1 MRMLIFG
8 AGRVGASLA
17 RYASHLG
24 NDVSI
29 ITHERALGDRP
40 AVSALVRN
48 ADIIAAAIPDDRI
61 EEWRKTWGPEI
72 GERSAIHFSGA
83 LTIEGLRSYHPLYS
97 FPTAPLAPE
106 IMGRIAIARE
116 EGAPPL
122 STILPGASNPEFVVR
137 AQDRPYYH
145 ALAVLSGNFAAHLWN
160 QAAKGFAQRFA
171 LPPEE
176 ILGSYLAGVVDRFR
190 ESPFNSM
197 TGPVARQDAR
207 TVAANLAALDG
218 EPRLKSLYKAFLDSA
233 WPDRPQTGEN
243 GR

>member
-24 NDVSI
+24 NEVSV
-29 ITHERALGDRP
+29 ITRERALGDRQ
-40 AVSALVRN
+40 AVSALVRK
-48 ADIIAAAIPDDRI
+48 ADIVAAAIPDDRI
-61 EEWRKTWGPEI
+61 EEWRKTWSPEI

-97 FPTAPLAPE
+97 FPTAPLPPQTMA
-106 IMGRIAIARE
+106 RIAIARE
-116 EGAPPL
+116 EGAPPF
-122 STILPGASNPEFVVR
+122 SSILPGASNPEFVVR
-137 AQDRPYYH
+137 AEDRPYYH

-160 QAAKGFAQRFA
+160 EAAKGFSSRFA

-190 ESPFNSM
+190 ESPLNSM
-197 TGPVARQDAR
+197 TGPVARRDAR

-218 EPRLKSLYKAFLDSA
+218 EPSLKALYRAFLDSA
-233 WPDRPQTGEN
+233 WPDRPGKGEKD
-243 GR
+243 R